1 VPRALDAFDE
11 RSEQHP
17 LRYVAPVPLATLF
30 DFNGVLVDDE
40 HLHHQCFNDVLV
52 SRGLSAVSEALYNER
67 YLGFDDRGAFSA
79 MLSDAG
85 APFTE
90 SLIDALIAQ
99 KAVEYERR
107 ASSELRLF
115 DGASAA
121 VRAAASAGPVVIVS
135 GALRSEIELGLAAL
149 DVRSSVAHIVAA
161 EDVLR
166 CKPDPE
172 GYLLAL
178 GWLRAAYPS
187 VRRSDV
193 IVIEDSLAGVDS
205 ARAAGLSVWAVEH
218 SYSEKLLR
226 EHHAARVA
234 RTLSELIGP
243 LEARRCAQ

>member
-1 VPRALDAFDE
+1 MVT
-11 RSEQHP
+11 
-17 LRYVAPVPLATLF
+17 LATFF

-40 HLHHQCFNDVLV
+40 HLHQQCFNDVLV

-79 MLSDAG
+79 MLSDLG
-85 APFTE
+85 APFTDA
-90 SLIDALIAQ
+90 LIDALIAQ

-107 ASSELRLF
+107 AKAELRLF
-115 DGASAA
+115 DGAASA
-121 VRAAASAGPVVIVS
+121 VRAAAGAGPVVVVS
-135 GALRSEIELGLAAL
+135 GALRPEIELGLAAL

-178 GWLRAAYPS
+178 GWLRATHPD

-205 ARAAGLSVWAVEH
+205 ARAAGLAVWAVEH
-218 SYSEKLLR
+218 SYPEQLLL
-226 EHHAARVA
+226 EHRATRVA
-234 RTLSELIGP
+234 RTLLELVAP
-243 LEARRCAQ
+243 LEARR